1 MVVYIDVLVCL
12 NLFVDYFLLLSVS
25 RFCSARTPNW
35 RMLVA
40 ALSGALTSLVIF
52 LPNLPVFLD
61 LLLQLTMAAGIVLAA
76 FGFGGLKRFL
86 RLCGVFF
93 GMTFAYGGIMM
104 GLWLLLRP
112 QGMVINNGIVYFDI
126 SPPLLIVAT
135 LISYGIISLIRRFH
149 HSAPAGEQL
158 FRITVSLDKR
168 QVECGALLDTG
179 NTLRDL
185 FTDTP
190 VVVMDFDACQSL
202 LPAPIRPVFAGMCDP
217 PPSIPVEG
225 FRLIPY
231 SAVGGKGLLPAFSPD
246 YVEISSGRKK
256 QRYDKVYVAVSKEE
270 LSDHYEALI
279 GSQLWRS

>member
-1 MVVYIDVLVCL
+1 MAEQMPSIDAWLAEAKADPSFRACGMYLVH
-12 NLFVDYFLLLSVS
+12 NGTVRETPKAEVRGVETDGVRPGGKVD
-25 RFCSARTPNW
+25 
-35 RMLVA
+35 
-40 ALSGALTSLVIF
+40 
-52 LPNLPVFLD
+52 
-61 LLLQLTMAAGIVLAA
+61 
-76 FGFGGLKRFL
+76 
-86 RLCGVFF
+86 

-126 SPPLLIVAT
+126 SPPLLIAAT

-256 QRYDKVYVAVSKEE
+256 QRYDKVYVAVSKEK